1 MWSTGYYA
9 TVDNKSQNQ
18 FSHTNWGTQ
27 TANYCTSIDV
37 IQPAW
42 WAKIFDKVKAIMAA
56 PVVQG
61 VIELNSDA
69 EHIADP
75 HTMICESDME
85 SETKL

>member
-18 FSHTNWGTQ
+18 FLHTNWGMQ
-27 TANYCTSIDV
+27 TANYCISIDV
-37 IQPAW
+37 IQPAQ
-42 WAKIFDKVKAIMAA
+42 WAKIFNKAKAIMAA

-75 HTMICESDME
+75 CTMIRESDME
-85 SETKL
+85 LETEL